1 LKNPRCGIGGST
13 YILGRFYGVFA
24 HLDQA
29 PLLVPL
35 NHLIRYT
42 VVTEVLPN
50 WYGSREDRHCLPTS
64 QHAHWSI
71 IGRILLPPDSTG
83 CAAIYSLPQL
93 DLIEPLVSEGRI
105 RRNGLHRSPTAK
117 TVTGASVSSEIVC

>member
-1 LKNPRCGIGGST
+1 AFEAMNLPSRFWHGDDPRSIASEAAKGVGLGVGISLAGRALGRGPLDGRNHLLKNPRRSVGSPT
-13 YILGRFYGVFA
+13 YILGRLYGMFA

-42 VVTEVLPN
+42 VVTKVLPN
-50 WYGSREDRHCLPTS
+50 WYGSREDRHYLPTS

-71 IGRILLPPDSTG
+71 IGRI
-83 CAAIYSLPQL
+83 
-93 DLIEPLVSEGRI
+93 
-105 RRNGLHRSPTAK
+105 
-117 TVTGASVSSEIVC
+117 